1 MHSIRAFILLALL
14 INCSCDRDSDSAAA
28 LPQPASSGTTVAEAD
43 QVPPPKPDLA
53 PIDAP
58 KTNEING
65 ANVNSADEADK
76 PADAPVAD
84 DAQNAADAPVADD
97 AQNAADAPVADDAQN
112 AADAPVAD
120 DAHGTANPGDA
131 DIRSMD
137 ALSESQ
143 RSIVNGITWDL
154 PPEVLNAVLKENEG
168 GHFLFSDE
176 KHPEMFRETIENL
189 GGTYMGIGTD
199 QGYVF
204 IGWQRPTLAF
214 LVDYDPW
221 VVIVHKLYM
230 ALFKVCDSGDCILS
244 YFEDPEK
251 GREFI
256 KSCDELSDRETLAI
270 YKDAQRGITNR
281 LRNIRR
287 MKEKTFMNDADTF
300 DYIKKLIETGR
311 LTTYQANLL
320 GDRAFASTREA
331 MQKLGAQMTVL
342 YLSNAEQ
349 YWRYSD
355 QYRKNMSEL
364 DYSDNAYILR
374 TIATKP
380 VNGDYRYSAQKAD
393 LFKSWIVLPTTHTYK
408 DFVGYTRNKDPE
420 VFPFT
425 IETKQ
430 PPQDAAAN
438 PQAD

>member
-1 MHSIRAFILLALL
+1 MHSIRAFLLLALL
-14 INCSCDRDSDSAAA
+14 VTCGCDRESDSLPTQTQPVSSQTAIPNDMPDAA
-28 LPQPASSGTTVAEAD
+28 PSQ
-43 QVPPPKPDLA
+43 
-53 PIDAP
+53 DA
-58 KTNEING
+58 
-65 ANVNSADEADK
+65 A
-76 PADAPVAD
+76 PADAPQAANAPDVVPQNPKDAADTPNQDDVQGDATD
-84 DAQNAADAPVADD
+84 DANAQDDTQNDAQIPDNAA
-97 AQNAADAPVADDAQN
+97 
-112 AADAPVAD
+112 
-120 DAHGTANPGDA
+120 ANGDA
-131 DIRSMD
+131 DIRSLD

-143 RSIVNGITWDL
+143 RAIVNGITWDL

-230 ALFKVCDSGDCILS
+230 ALFKACDNGDCILS

-256 KSCDELSDRETLAI
+256 KSNDDLSDRETLAI
-270 YKDAQRGITNR
+270 FKDAQRGITNR

-287 MKEKTFMNDADTF
+287 MKEKTFMNDADTYN
-300 DYIKKLIETGR
+300 YIKQLIEGGR

-320 GDRAFASTREA
+320 GDRAFASTRDA
-331 MQKLGAQMTVL
+331 MQKLGAKMTVL

-364 DYSDNAYILR
+364 DYSDNAMILR

-380 VNGDYRYSAQKAD
+380 INGDYRYSAQKAD

-425 IETKQ
+425 LETKQ
-430 PPQDAAAN
+430 PPQDAAVN

>member
-1 MHSIRAFILLALL
+1 MHSIRAFLLLALL
-14 INCSCDRDSDSAAA
+14 INCGCDRDSDTLPAQPQPSSSETTAQDVVAAPAAA
-28 LPQPASSGTTVAEAD
+28 PQ
-43 QVPPPKPDLA
+43 PDLA
-53 PIDAP
+53 QNDAP
-58 KTNEING
+58 L
-65 ANVNSADEADK
+65 AN
-76 PADAPVAD
+76 DAPDALPENTGDDANLPVAD
-84 DAQNAADAPVADD
+84 DAQNAAEAPVPD
-97 AQNAADAPVADDAQN
+97 AAKDS
-112 AADAPVAD
+112 
-120 DAHGTANPGDA
+120 GDA
-131 DIRSMD
+131 DIRSLD

-143 RSIVNGITWDL
+143 RAIVNGITWDL

-230 ALFKVCDSGDCILS
+230 ALFKACDNGDCMLS

-256 KSCDELSDRETLAI
+256 KSNEELADRETLAI
-270 YKDAQRGITNR
+270 FKDAQRGITNR

-287 MKEKTFMNDADTF
+287 MKEKTFMNDADTYN
-300 DYIKKLIETGR
+300 YIKQLIEAGR

-320 GDRAFASTREA
+320 GDRAFASTRDA

-364 DYSDNAYILR
+364 DYSDNAMILR

-380 VNGDYRYSAQKAD
+380 INGDYRYSAQKAD

-425 IETKQ
+425 LETKQ
-430 PPQDAAAN
+430 PPQDAAIN